1 MFRETVSDAL
11 LHAEGRTDMERD
23 GEAVPVVDVC
33 GVFEINAEFDT
44 DFDGGVVRDC
54 DGDTDRLASML
65 GDAVSVDISLVA
77 VAANVSMALTDA
89 ESESE
94 FGAEPLFVDDTVRD
108 CAAGVAVSAADAD
121 LENLE
126 ESDAVPTGD
135 AERET
140 RPERVNEGDEDKE
153 FEIVA
158 LADTESV
165 RDAAEDALGLIDA
178 RREGTIARD
187 TDALE
192 DRLGESEDVPECE
205 LLERGVFELNGER
218 ESEPLLET
226 LAD

>member
-1 MFRETVSDAL
+1 MLRETVSDAL

-33 GVFEINAEFDT
+33 GVFEINAELDT
-44 DFDGGVVRDC
+44 DFDGAVERDC
-54 DGDTDRLASML
+54 DDDTDGLASML
-65 GDAVSVDISLVA
+65 GDAVSVDISLDA
-77 VAANVSMALTDA
+77 VAASVSMALTDA

-94 FGAEPLFVDDTVRD
+94 FGAEPLFVGDTVRD
-108 CAAGVAVSAADAD
+108 CAAGVAVSADDAD

-140 RPERVNEGDEDKE
+140 RPDRVNEGDEDKE

-178 RREGTIARD
+178 
-187 TDALE
+187 
-192 DRLGESEDVPECE
+192 
-205 LLERGVFELNGER
+205 
-218 ESEPLLET
+218 
-226 LAD
+226 